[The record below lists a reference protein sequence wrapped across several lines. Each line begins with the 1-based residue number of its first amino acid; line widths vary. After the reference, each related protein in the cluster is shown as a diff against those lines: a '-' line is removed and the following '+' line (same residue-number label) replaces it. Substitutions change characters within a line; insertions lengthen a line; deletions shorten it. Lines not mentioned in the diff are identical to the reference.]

1 MENKKD
7 ILFEAINSLFRYTK
21 IQAIVKS
28 GSSEDEGLLVIGSK
42 TFAFEVKS
50 EVTKG
55 NKGLILASLKKISK
69 DNNLPVLLITK
80 YIPTEIAKEYI
91 AEGVYYLDVSGN
103 CNIRQH
109 DLFLQIEGKKVE
121 RFVRAHSHR
130 TFQEAGIRL
139 IFQFLVDP
147 EKTQLP
153 YRELAEMANIS
164 LGSVGTVMQ
173 GLIEQNFLI
182 KTKQTKKLK
191 NTIELLNRWI
201 IGYHDVLRP
210 RLLKK
215 KMRFINPEAYNNW
228 KELNL
233 LQPNGFAFWGGEPGA
248 NLLTGYLHPGV
259 FTIYTDCNWQSFK
272 DVKLIPDESGNVEI
286 LELFWNPKA
295 YNGLPPVLIYADLM
309 SSGSDRNVET
319 AKMILENELQYI
331 K

>member
-7 ILFEAINSLFRYTK
+7 ILVEAINSLFKYTK
-21 IQAIVKS
+21 IQAIVKR
-28 GSSEDEGLLVIGSK
+28 GSAEVEGLLVIGNK

-69 DNNLPVLLITK
+69 DNNLPVLLISK

-91 AEGVYYLDVSGN
+91 AEGVNYLDVSGN

-121 RFVRAHSHR
+121 RFVRAHSLR

-173 GLIEQNFLI
+173 GLIEQNFLL
-182 KTKQTKKLK
+182 KTKQSKKLK
-191 NTIELLNRWI
+191 NTKELLNRWI
-201 IGYHDVLRP
+201 IAYHDVLRP

-215 KMRFINPEAYNNW
+215 KMRFINPEIYNHW

-233 LQPNGFAFWGGEPGA
+233 VQPNGFAYWGGEPGA

-259 FTIYTDCNWQSFK
+259 FTIYTDYNWQSFK
-272 DVKLIPDESGNVEI
+272 DIKLIPDENGDVEI
-286 LELFWNPKA
+286 LELFWNPEA
-295 YNGLPPVLIYADLM
+295 CNGLPPVLIYADLM

-331 K
+331 Q